1 MGAGASKT
9 DAPVKRELRTGTEHK
24 DEAEQIAKR
33 PTKDDVKFIEL
44 CQQIFALADKDQDA
58 KLDYNEFWEA
68 FSSKT
73 LNLNLSDEEMSELRD
88 MSDTNGDGKI
98 DFEEFK
104 ALVANLK
111 DYIKLVYEKVASGAN
126 DWCCLKDADT
136 GQMMFLNKR
145 TGKTQKSKPKHFKDE
160 RVDEL
165 KFDHITLDDGTV
177 ISTYKDE
184 EGKNMYMDWEAGTW
198 VPLPEEWSRMLDATE
213 DIIPD
218 VQNAVVNATDDDQ
231 TEEVDPRLGTFK
243 HPTKGT
249 YSTYIFSNER
259 NTRLFF
265 DDDEGAWVRMPLSWE
280 RNVEDVQ
287 AMLQEVHAALPDW
300 GDVNEQLLVL
310 RDCNYDVQDA
320 IAFGEINYGF
330 GTKKMDAAERR
341 KSIGGAANR
350 MVRRQSVYQ
359 GGSSAAVVD
368 IEEMEG
374 DFGNLSAPVAAKINH
389 LELDNVALREKI
401 EKLESE
407 TMKNMEEQVFT
418 LKREKTMAQK
428 ETTRRK
434 SISQNDGDRM
444 ASLSEKVKEQREEIA
459 ELERDLIKAKAEVE
473 TAKSAGAEAV
483 GGATAEHAELESVRK
498 DLLEANLTISDLKT
512 QADKIDVGALKH
524 INAEMKELVL
534 LRRELEFT
542 GADFVELEISFKQL
556 KGLVGKM
563 AEQGAG
569 ASAELVKKYRAEVI
583 LRKQLYNQVQELRGN
598 IRVFCRC
605 RKDKRV
611 KCALK
616 FPSKTEIIL
625 DSMAGKPT
633 TVDFDKTYGPDTEQ
647 AAIFEDTKEVIM
659 SVLDGYNVC
668 LMAYG
673 QTGAGKSF
681 TMMGPPDN
689 PGVNRRAIKQLL
701 ELVQGNT
708 DTMEVKII
716 CSLMEVYNE
725 NVFDLLA
732 VEGRVKRDVKV
743 GAQGAF
749 VHEITERQIS
759 NADETELLMA
769 DGDKNRSVAA
779 TSMNAESSRSHLIFQ
794 IRVDTVNK
802 VSGMR
807 SSAKLTLVDLAGSE
821 RIAKSEVT
829 GDQLVEAAAINKSL
843 SALGQCFQAIAKQAP
858 HVPFR
863 NSKLTHVLQDSLG
876 GDSKTCMFINVRP
889 DDDNLSETW
898 STLNFGQNI
907 RKIEL
912 GPAKAH
918 KTGKKPPPPKRK

>member
-1 MGAGASKT
+1 MGAGASKKS
-9 DAPVKRELRTGTEHK
+9 DAPAKREDRTTTNARDSALQK
-24 DEAEQIAKR
+24 KT
-33 PTKDDVKFIEL
+33 TKEDAKFIEL
-44 CQQIFALADKDQDA
+44 CEQIFMLADKDHDEM
-58 KLDYNEFWEA
+58 LDYNEFWEA

-73 LNLNLSDEEMSELRD
+73 LNLNLSDDEMFELRE
-88 MSDTNGDGKI
+88 MSDTNGDEKI
-98 DFEEFK
+98 DFTEFK

-136 GQMMFLNKR
+136 GHMMFLNKR
-145 TGKTQKSKPKHFKDE
+145 TGKTQKQKPKHFKEE
-160 RVDEL
+160 RIDEL

-198 VPLPEEWSRMLDATE
+198 VPLPEEWARMLDATE

-218 VQNAVVNATDDDQ
+218 VQNAVVNVLEDNV
-231 TEEVDPRLGTFK
+231 EEDADPRLGTFK

-249 YSTYIFSNER
+249 FSTYIFSNER

-265 DDDEGAWVRMPLSWE
+265 DEEEGTWVRMPLSWE
-280 RNVEDVQ
+280 RNVDDVQ

-330 GTKKMDAAERR
+330 GSKKMDAAERR
-341 KSIGGAANR
+341 KSISSAANR
-350 MVRRQSVYQ
+350 AVRRRSVYA
-359 GGSSAAVVD
+359 GASSVAVAD
-368 IEEMEG
+368 IEEMTGEL
-374 DFGNLSAPVAAKINH
+374 GNLSAPVAAKINQ
-389 LELDNVALREKI
+389 LELDNVALREQIK
-401 EKLESE
+401 KLEQE
-407 TMKNMEEQVFT
+407 TVKNMEEQVFT

-434 SISQNDGDRM
+434 SIAQNDGDRL
-444 ASLSEKVKEQREEIA
+444 ATLSEKVKDQREEIN
-459 ELERDLIKAKAEVE
+459 ELEQELIKAKAETE
-473 TAKSAGAEAV
+473 SAKSASAEAA
-483 GGATAEHAELESVRK
+483 GNGSASSEELESVRK
-498 DLLEANLTISDLKT
+498 ELLEANLTVASLKA
-512 QADKIDVGALKH
+512 QADKFDVGALKH
-524 INAEMKELVL
+524 INEEMKELVMI
-534 LRRELEFT
+534 RRELEFT
-542 GADFVELEISFKQL
+542 GSDFVEMEISFKQL
-556 KGLVGKM
+556 KGLVARM

-569 ASAELVKKYRAEVI
+569 ANAELIKKYRAEVI

-611 KCALK
+611 KVALK

-625 DSMAGKPT
+625 DSMSGKPT
-633 TVDFDKTYGPDTEQ
+633 TVDFDRTYGPETEQ
-647 AAIFEDTKEVIM
+647 AAIFADAREVIM
-659 SVLDGYNVC
+659 SVVDGYNVC

-681 TMMGPPDN
+681 TMMGPPEN

-701 ELVQGNT
+701 ELVSGNQ
-708 DTMEVKII
+708 DTMDVSII

-725 NVFDLLA
+725 NVYDLLA
-732 VEGRVKRDVKV
+732 PEGRVKRDIKV

-749 VHEITERQIS
+749 VHLLTEREITNQE
-759 NADETELLMA
+759 ETETLMM

-779 TSMNAESSRSHLIFQ
+779 TSMNAESSRSHLLFQ

-918 KTGKKPPPPKRK
+918 KSGKKPPPPKKK

>member
-287 AMLQEVHAALPDW
+287 AMLQEVHAAPRTGGMSTSSFW
-300 GDVNEQLLVL
+300 CSVTATTMCRMLLRL
-310 RDCNYDVQDA
+310 A
-320 IAFGEINYGF
+320 
-330 GTKKMDAAERR
+330 
-341 KSIGGAANR
+341 KSITGLAPKRWTRRNEGNPSAALPT
-350 MVRRQSVYQ
+350 VWS
-359 GGSSAAVVD
+359 GGS
-368 IEEMEG
+368 
-374 DFGNLSAPVAAKINH
+374 LSTKVARAQQWWT
-389 LELDNVALREKI
+389 LR
-401 EKLESE
+401 
-407 TMKNMEEQVFT
+407 
-418 LKREKTMAQK
+418 RWK
-428 ETTRRK
+428 ETLGICR
-434 SISQNDGDRM
+434 
-444 ASLSEKVKEQREEIA
+444 LPLLQR
-459 ELERDLIKAKAEVE
+459 LI
-473 TAKSAGAEAV
+473 
-483 GGATAEHAELESVRK
+483 
-498 DLLEANLTISDLKT
+498 
-512 QADKIDVGALKH
+512 
-524 INAEMKELVL
+524 
-534 LRRELEFT
+534 
-542 GADFVELEISFKQL
+542 
-556 KGLVGKM
+556 
-563 AEQGAG
+563 
-569 ASAELVKKYRAEVI
+569 
-583 LRKQLYNQVQELRGN
+583 
-598 IRVFCRC
+598 
-605 RKDKRV
+605 
-611 KCALK
+611 
-616 FPSKTEIIL
+616 
-625 DSMAGKPT
+625 
-633 TVDFDKTYGPDTEQ
+633 
-647 AAIFEDTKEVIM
+647 
-659 SVLDGYNVC
+659 
-668 LMAYG
+668 
-673 QTGAGKSF
+673 
-681 TMMGPPDN
+681 
-689 PGVNRRAIKQLL
+689 
-701 ELVQGNT
+701 
-708 DTMEVKII
+708 
-716 CSLMEVYNE
+716 
-725 NVFDLLA
+725 
-732 VEGRVKRDVKV
+732 
-743 GAQGAF
+743 
-749 VHEITERQIS
+749 
-759 NADETELLMA
+759 
-769 DGDKNRSVAA
+769 
-779 TSMNAESSRSHLIFQ
+779 
-794 IRVDTVNK
+794 
-802 VSGMR
+802 
-807 SSAKLTLVDLAGSE
+807 
-821 RIAKSEVT
+821 
-829 GDQLVEAAAINKSL
+829 
-843 SALGQCFQAIAKQAP
+843 
-858 HVPFR
+858 
-863 NSKLTHVLQDSLG
+863 
-876 GDSKTCMFINVRP
+876 
-889 DDDNLSETW
+889 TW
-898 STLNFGQNI
+898 SLITS
-907 RKIEL
+907 R
-912 GPAKAH
+912 
-918 KTGKKPPPPKRK
+918 